1 MNKRQAKS
9 FFDNIK
15 IKKLYRASFPRA
27 ERKPF
32 SVIKQMQKEK
42 RGDLWIYEE
51 NGKFLGFAT
60 TINGKSAVLVDY
72 LAVNTDARG
81 GGIGSKMLQ
90 DLRQHYGDDKLFLEI
105 ETVTPLADNNDQ
117 RERRKAFYLKNGMK
131 EVGVTANIFETDME
145 LLSFGLTMTFE
156 EYRNF
161 YRENYNTFAA
171 DHILP
176 EKGTTPPQN
185 QKRKKM

>member
-1 MNKRQAKS
+1 MNKRQAKG
-9 FFDNIK
+9 FFDSVK
-15 IKKLYRASFPRA
+15 IKKLYRASFPLA

-32 SVIKQMQKEK
+32 SVIKQMQKEG

-51 NGKFLGFAT
+51 NKNFLGFAT
-60 TINGKSAVLVDY
+60 TINGKNAVLVDY
-72 LAVNTDARG
+72 LAVNTNARG
-81 GGIGSKMLQ
+81 GGIGSKILQ

-105 ETVTPLADNNDQ
+105 ETITPLADNNDQ
-117 RERRKAFYLKNGMK
+117 RERRKAFYLKNGMQ

-161 YRENYNTFAA
+161 YRDNYNSFAA

-176 EKGTTPPQN
+176 EKGTPPPQN
-185 QKRKKM
+185 QKRTKM